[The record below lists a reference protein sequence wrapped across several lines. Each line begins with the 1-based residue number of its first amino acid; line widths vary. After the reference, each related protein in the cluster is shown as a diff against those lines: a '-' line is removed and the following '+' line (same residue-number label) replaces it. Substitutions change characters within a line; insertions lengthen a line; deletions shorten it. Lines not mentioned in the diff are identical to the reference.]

1 MYDYL
6 SSAASRASTAASSL
20 SSTISTAGSVAP
32 QSAAPSTVTRAHW
45 ISDAKTTHCAQP
57 DCGRQ
62 FDSWRVR
69 RHHCR
74 RCGLVFC
81 AEHSAFRMRLG
92 PDAQP
97 SDGGELCR
105 VCGGCFAASGR
116 AHTAAD
122 VTKVLKVVDA
132 GSRYADPGREP
143 PPVALAPPAPPA
155 HPVVARDRT
164 ELFLAKRAPHAA
176 EAEARVE
183 AAARGYASLSV
194 SGKEGVRLREAT
206 S

>member
-1 MYDYL
+1 
-6 SSAASRASTAASSL
+6 
-20 SSTISTAGSVAP
+20 
-32 QSAAPSTVTRAHW
+32 
-45 ISDAKTTHCAQP
+45 
-57 DCGRQ
+57 
-62 FDSWRVR
+62 
-69 RHHCR
+69 
-74 RCGLVFC
+74 
-81 AEHSAFRMRLG
+81 MRLG

-206 S
+206 SWTLPRHFPDASQPPPRHLQTPPDTSRHPPDTPQTPPRHLQTPPDTS